1 MQIKRRK
8 ETTIIRHQAAITR
21 EHRESLTGH
30 QSMVL
35 WFTGYSG
42 SGKST
47 IAHALEERLHQLGF
61 CTFVLDGDNVRTGL
75 CSDLGFSPEERT
87 ENIRR
92 IGEVAKLFIEAGVI
106 VLIALISPFRSDR
119 QRVRELVGNHDFT
132 EIYCKCPLDI
142 CEQRD
147 AKGLYQRARKGEI
160 KQYTGISS
168 PYEEPLHP
176 DIILESN
183 KLSIDQSVEKVM
195 ALLVQRGLRISRLRS
210 MEIVWEE
217 K

>member
-1 MQIKRRK
+1 MQVKLNK
-8 ETTIIRHQAAITR
+8 ETTIIRHKSSITR
-21 EHRESLTGH
+21 EHRESLNGH
-30 QSMVL
+30 KSMVL

-47 IAHALEERLHQLGF
+47 IAHAVEERLHQLGF

-106 VLIALISPFRSDR
+106 VLISLISPFRSDR
-119 QRVRELVGNHDFT
+119 QRVRELVGDNDFVK
-132 EIYCKCPLDI
+132 IYCNCPLDV

-147 AKGLYQRARKGEI
+147 VKGLYQRARKGEI
-160 KQYTGISS
+160 TQYTGISS
-168 PYEEPLHP
+168 PYEEPLHS
-176 DIILESN
+176 DIILKSN
-183 KLSIDQSVEKVM
+183 ELSINESVEKVM
-195 ALLVQRGLRISRLRS
+195 ALLAQRGLKINHLRNVDF
-210 MEIVWEE
+210 I
-217 K
+217 